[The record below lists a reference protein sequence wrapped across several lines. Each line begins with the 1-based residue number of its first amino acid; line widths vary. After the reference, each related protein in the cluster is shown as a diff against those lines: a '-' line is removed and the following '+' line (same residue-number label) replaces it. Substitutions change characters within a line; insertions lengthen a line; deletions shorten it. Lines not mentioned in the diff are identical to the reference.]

1 MLQVLNKM
9 CLVANPG
16 QKSSPIASVLIN
28 PAPGLF
34 KSEVVRDMIKK
45 KGNRKTS
52 PKGAPYEAPAIIY
65 EGLLSTRAGTFL
77 PGSQNPDGVDP
88 ADLFGKK

>member
-1 MLQVLNKM
+1 
-9 CLVANPG
+9 
-16 QKSSPIASVLIN
+16 
-28 PAPGLF
+28 
-34 KSEVVRDMIKK
+34 MIKK